1 VVVVRVAEG
10 SPAWN
15 HGLREKDLIAAVN
28 RRKVR
33 SVNELLAVLRSATRP
48 IALSVIRGDYV
59 FAIVLR

>member
-1 VVVVRVAEG
+1 VAEG

-15 HGLREKDLIAAVN
+15 HGLREKDQIAAVN

-33 SVNELLAVLRSATRP
+33 SVNELLAALRAATRP